1 MEISMFEANIRIVG
15 GLLSAFALSGDGR
28 FVSKAFDMAN
38 RFLANFEFTFPTN
51 SLDLMKRITMNDAQ
65 VRAEPKPYLTPA
77 HASVA
82 QAGTLSMEFGYLSH
96 IIKDPIFKVKAEA
109 VIKSLGEMTTTIP
122 GLYPVT
128 IHAHLKE
135 QPDECIQLF

>member
-1 MEISMFEANIRIVG
+1 MFEANIRIVG

-28 FVSKAFDMAN
+28 FVSKAYDMAN
-38 RFLANFEFTFPTN
+38 RFLANFEHTFPVN
-51 SLDLMKRITMNDAQ
+51 SVDLMKRITMNDSQ
-65 VRAEPKPYLTPA
+65 IRAEPRPYTAPA
-77 HASVA
+77 HVSVA

-96 IIKDPIFKVKAEA
+96 IIKDPIFKEKAEA
-109 VIKSLGEMTTTIP
+109 VIKRLSEMTTTIP

-135 QPDECIQLF
+135 QPDDCMSFIQPP